1 MPGGRFRLAT
11 YPLSRRNNMKRIAIV
26 LLLTIIAAS
35 AVQATT
41 IEDMQTGAVV
51 VDDLAS
57 VSGVVVVAISDNS
70 NGFWIAE
77 APYGA
82 YNGIYAYGPNA
93 DVAVG
98 DVLDIVDG
106 QYTEYY
112 DLSELKT
119 FDAIITVT
127 GTMTVPTPFM
137 ITAADLY
144 ADVEAFEG
152 CAVTLVDGMTVT
164 EILDFGMWSALT
176 LNGETVLFDD
186 YMFDET
192 TVEVGQCYNSVK
204 GIIDYS
210 YSEYKLHP
218 LADGVELTDCTVA
231 TDAVSFDSMKSL
243 FR

>member
-1 MPGGRFRLAT
+1 
-11 YPLSRRNNMKRIAIV
+11 MKRIAIA
-26 LLLTIIAAS
+26 LLLVIIATAAQ
-35 AVQATT
+35 AVT
-41 IEDMQTGAVV
+41 IEDMQTGLVV

-57 VSGVVVVAISDNS
+57 VSGVVVVAVSNNS

-119 FDAIITVT
+119 FDATITIT
-127 GTMTVPTPFM
+127 GTMAVPTPLT
-137 ITAADLY
+137 ITAAALV
-144 ADVEAFEG
+144 ADMEPYEG
-152 CAVTLVDGMTVT
+152 CAVTVVDGMMVT
-164 EILDFGMWSALT
+164 EILSYGMWTADAMDGT
-176 LNGETVLFDD
+176 PILFDD
-186 YMFDET
+186 YMFDDS
-192 TVEVGQCYNSVK
+192 TVVVGDCYNNVT

-210 YSEYKLHP
+210 YGDYKLHP
-218 LADGVELTDCTVA
+218 LADGVALTDCTVA
-231 TDAVSFDSMKSL
+231 TDEVSFEGIKAL
-243 FR
+243 YR